1 MSAAG
6 RIVGLYKGERVQMD
20 IDVPRFQPLGRS
32 CTSSEHI
39 STPSGT
45 LVNRVLLE
53 GAATPVMDRYLVFVE
68 RVNEQRVQEELL
80 AFGGAAFVQESL
92 WIEFPSIRTYDP
104 GVDLVGD
111 ISPGV
116 ALFLL
121 TREQAE
127 CVGFHITDGAAPT
140 VTPHD
145 YFVLPNEQVIDTR
158 TTMEPYRRILQR
170 YPEGAQRIQA
180 DGAEYFQS
188 FDSSDFISGHGS
200 PHSYFGVVNSRY
212 RDRFATSWVL
222 VTAPKFAASPNGQG
236 NHLLS
241 FPILIRFSDTIGF
254 HNIALDQTVST
265 AIGLSEGEV
274 VRLTPLRIKARNI
287 RRSVFAFR
295 HTIVRVSS
303 TNAMDMEKPI
313 VRIEAGVQDI
323 LGVSTGDRVVIESF
337 DRRKEKLGR
346 IVIRQL
352 EDRGVVEDRSRGALN
367 VSALT
372 GDTDIPIV
380 SMDLA
385 TRKRLGVQRG
395 DAVYLRPSILSAL
408 LKEFSALSL
417 VLLSSI
423 IGAVAADLP
432 LLATALGGTYGLLAL
447 AVLWSRFK

>member
-1 MSAAG
+1 
-6 RIVGLYKGERVQMD
+6 
-20 IDVPRFQPLGRS
+20 
-32 CTSSEHI
+32 
-39 STPSGT
+39 
-45 LVNRVLLE
+45 
-53 GAATPVMDRYLVFVE
+53 
-68 RVNEQRVQEELL
+68 
-80 AFGGAAFVQESL
+80 
-92 WIEFPSIRTYDP
+92 
-104 GVDLVGD
+104 
-111 ISPGV
+111 
-116 ALFLL
+116 
-121 TREQAE
+121 
-127 CVGFHITDGAAPT
+127 
-140 VTPHD
+140 
-145 YFVLPNEQVIDTR
+145 
-158 TTMEPYRRILQR
+158 
-170 YPEGAQRIQA
+170 
-180 DGAEYFQS
+180 
-188 FDSSDFISGHGS
+188 
-200 PHSYFGVVNSRY
+200 
-212 RDRFATSWVL
+212 
-222 VTAPKFAASPNGQG
+222 
-236 NHLLS
+236 
-241 FPILIRFSDTIGF
+241 
-254 HNIALDQTVST
+254 
-265 AIGLSEGEV
+265 
-274 VRLTPLRIKARNI
+274 
-287 RRSVFAFR
+287 
-295 HTIVRVSS
+295 
-303 TNAMDMEKPI
+303 MDMEKPI